1 MIVTFPFEDD
11 PYYSAPQPAS
21 YPQSASAALST
32 PALVRKYIDLAKH
45 VAGGV
50 FPVGRN
56 RFWHGGVHLSGKK
69 PVRAVADGTI
79 VAFRLDRDYIDSEL
93 DRQIKAAAPV
103 KASASKAKPQP
114 SSPRQFSSSFVL
126 IRHECEVNRG
136 GGEMQPV
143 EGVSQGVSASIPRYI
158 GAHFYSLYAN
168 LLPQKQLQNKAVL
181 PPFLTTT
188 NTIVPVAAL
197 RGDEVTVSAVIDD
210 GHHMV
215 KIRITDINTRN
226 SGEGW
231 IERMYLDVEP
241 GAPLRPEQK
250 IRLGYPI
257 SFMYCCH
264 PTEKRWMPLDCTF
277 SLEYPVRAG
286 QVIGYAGIT
295 DGDLGP
301 VADSF
306 HFEIFTGENKL
317 VKQMKPLVPLNII
330 NPSSSYQGYADGQK
344 SDGMGKVWL
353 TRNATLAKDVF
364 SSEGGLSASSMQVFP
379 AGSCFFAAI
388 PCGLD
393 GTKPDLVSD
402 LICFKLFGMNGSTYY
417 AYADQARAVADGR
430 EFVRDAWVTLTT
442 DSDWVA
448 RGWQAYEDSELNTT
462 DDGFVEDDDAVMQKI
477 LSAAHKSSASLSLD
491 DLHADGVDAILRT
504 AAVRFHTEWDSS
516 NNSKRYDKL
525 QQGAHPPLPQLSDSQ
540 FKAFLQDIQRQQ
552 FWSDAKVQQ
561 DGVNN
566 AMKPLSTPMDTKNW
580 HFHPVGFLAQMREC
594 LATDATLSEEAF
606 ELEIR
611 QSWITCLRLIEKRLK
626 QLEPWADANAA
637 MPDAPSARAP
647 VVREYATLQTIH
659 NVAHHDLWS
668 NFEYWFGV
676 TPNDIAA
683 PETLHGQL
691 AAKPA
696 GHHIHNYLKG
706 MREFFRHISMQRVV
720 KGALGFEAGAYVQPG
735 LYPVKAL
742 KPAQSG
748 FRMEY
753 VNIACQYG
761 PFFRSFNNRDP
772 VDQNRM
778 EIQLHEVAHLQNTAH
793 AQDQKIDVNGA
804 HDPDRYNGKTAYGA
818 RAARVL
824 AEFTPNRALANAE
837 SIAFF
842 IESAKDET

>member
-93 DRQIKAAAPV
+93 DRQIKATAPV

-126 IRHECEVNRG
+126 IRHECEANRG

-143 EGVSQGVSASIPRYI
+143 EGVSPGVSASIPRYI

-317 VKQMKPLVPLNII
+317 VKQMKPLVPLNISD
-330 NPSSSYQGYADGQK
+330 PSSSYQEYADGQK
-344 SDGMGKVWL
+344 SDGMGKV
-353 TRNATLAKDVF
+353 
-364 SSEGGLSASSMQVFP
+364 
-379 AGSCFFAAI
+379 
-388 PCGLD
+388 
-393 GTKPDLVSD
+393 
-402 LICFKLFGMNGSTYY
+402 
-417 AYADQARAVADGR
+417 
-430 EFVRDAWVTLTT
+430 
-442 DSDWVA
+442 
-448 RGWQAYEDSELNTT
+448 
-462 DDGFVEDDDAVMQKI
+462 
-477 LSAAHKSSASLSLD
+477 
-491 DLHADGVDAILRT
+491 
-504 AAVRFHTEWDSS
+504 
-516 NNSKRYDKL
+516 
-525 QQGAHPPLPQLSDSQ
+525 
-540 FKAFLQDIQRQQ
+540 
-552 FWSDAKVQQ
+552 
-561 DGVNN
+561 
-566 AMKPLSTPMDTKNW
+566 
-580 HFHPVGFLAQMREC
+580 
-594 LATDATLSEEAF
+594 
-606 ELEIR
+606 
-611 QSWITCLRLIEKRLK
+611 
-626 QLEPWADANAA
+626 
-637 MPDAPSARAP
+637 
-647 VVREYATLQTIH
+647 
-659 NVAHHDLWS
+659 
-668 NFEYWFGV
+668 
-676 TPNDIAA
+676 
-683 PETLHGQL
+683 
-691 AAKPA
+691 
-696 GHHIHNYLKG
+696 
-706 MREFFRHISMQRVV
+706 
-720 KGALGFEAGAYVQPG
+720 
-735 LYPVKAL
+735 
-742 KPAQSG
+742 
-748 FRMEY
+748 
-753 VNIACQYG
+753 
-761 PFFRSFNNRDP
+761 
-772 VDQNRM
+772 
-778 EIQLHEVAHLQNTAH
+778 
-793 AQDQKIDVNGA
+793 
-804 HDPDRYNGKTAYGA
+804 
-818 RAARVL
+818 
-824 AEFTPNRALANAE
+824 
-837 SIAFF
+837 
-842 IESAKDET
+842 